1 MIRLK
6 EWLVKTFRGHIS
18 FQTSDIFIMQNIA
31 SYKYVGELLIEKQTL
46 SRNNSFAYICNIL
59 YSIMPV
65 INLVTWKSLSLVKLC
80 DPMDYTAHGILQ
92 ARILEWV
99 AVPFS
104 RGSSQP
110 RDGTQVS
117 RFAGRFFTSWATKDK
132 SFCDIPHKF
141 KFVFGTGVAS
151 LDYLLSMHF
160 SFSFPDR

>member
-6 EWLVKTFRGHIS
+6 EWLVKTFRGHVS

-99 AVPFS
+99 
-104 RGSSQP
+104 G
-110 RDGTQVS
+110 
-117 RFAGRFFTSWATKDK
+117 
-132 SFCDIPHKF
+132 
-141 KFVFGTGVAS
+141 
-151 LDYLLSMHF
+151 
-160 SFSFPDR
+160 